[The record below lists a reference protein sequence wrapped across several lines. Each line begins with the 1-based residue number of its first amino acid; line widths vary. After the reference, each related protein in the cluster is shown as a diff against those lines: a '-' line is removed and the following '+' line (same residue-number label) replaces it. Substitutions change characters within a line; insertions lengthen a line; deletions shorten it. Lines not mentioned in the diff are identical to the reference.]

1 VFLKNHTE
9 YASSNKGVH
18 GFFSSIDV
26 DVCDEIQMRMT
37 MIPFFLNFFIAI
49 GNY

>member
-1 VFLKNHTE
+1 MQAAIRAFMV
-9 YASSNKGVH
+9 
-18 GFFSSIDV
+18 FFSSIDV
-26 DVCDEIQMRMT
+26 DFCDEIQMRMT